1 MNGALTGL
9 PGLESAG
16 EATVARLEA
25 LVALLRK
32 WNSAINLVAPASLP
46 DVWRRHVADSAQVFA
61 LRPAGARHWLDLGSG
76 GGFPGQVVA
85 ILAAETAP
93 EQRVEL
99 VESDQRKCIFLETAA
114 RELGLDVTV
123 TRGRIEELPPR
134 QADVVSA
141 RALARLDRLCFF
153 AQRHLAP
160 GGTCLFLKGAD
171 LDSEIAEARRHFDF
185 DLSLSPSQTDARG
198 VIAKLT
204 GLSHV

>member
-1 MNGALTGL
+1 MSGVLTGL

-32 WNSAINLVAPASLP
+32 WNSAINLVAPASLS

-76 GGFPGQVVA
+76 GGFPGLVVA

-93 EQRVEL
+93 ELRVEL

-123 TRGRIEELPPR
+123 TRGRIEKIPPR
-134 QADVVSA
+134 QADVISA
-141 RALARLDRLCFF
+141 RALAPLDRLCLY
-153 AQRHLAP
+153 ALRHLAP

-171 LDSEIAEARRHFDF
+171 VDSEIVEARRHFDF